1 MRVVSFTVPAWFP
14 SYEETGAEG
23 QAPHEDASNGDGPAA
38 NGPAAKRPAA
48 NRPAADGS
56 PVDGSPAG
64 GPAANGPAAIGPA
77 ADRPASDRPTPDRTA
92 DAQLTEQESAVFL
105 CLATGASNRELAAEL
120 QLSVSTV
127 KFHVVNIRAKL
138 GGISRLQ
145 ACLLAALAR
154 EDTLRAARSGHCAR
168 TGPGGLSDGGAAA
181 ARR

>member
-1 MRVVSFTVPAWFP
+1 MRVVSFSVPAWFP
-14 SYEETGAEG
+14 SYEEPGAQE
-23 QAPHEDASNGDGPAA
+23 QAPCED
-38 NGPAAKRPAA
+38 
-48 NRPAADGS
+48 
-56 PVDGSPAG
+56 VPAG
-64 GPAANGPAAIGPA
+64 SAPDG
-77 ADRPASDRPTPDRTA
+77 DRPADT
-92 DAQLTEQESAVFL
+92 QLTEQESAVFL

-154 EDTLRAARSGHCAR
+154 EDTRRAEDTARG
-168 TGPGGLSDGGAAA
+168 GENGLSGGGAAA

>member
-1 MRVVSFTVPAWFP
+1 MRVVSFSVPAWFP
-14 SYEETGAEG
+14 SYEEPGAEE
-23 QAPHEDASNGDGPAA
+23 QAPCEDVPGGSAPDG
-38 NGPAAKRPAA
+38 
-48 NRPAADGS
+48 
-56 PVDGSPAG
+56 
-64 GPAANGPAAIGPA
+64 
-77 ADRPASDRPTPDRTA
+77 DRPA

-154 EDTLRAARSGHCAR
+154 EDTRRAGDTARRG
-168 TGPGGLSDGGAAA
+168 GENGLSDDGAAA

>member
-23 QAPHEDASNGDGPAA
+23 QAPHEDASNGDRPAA
-38 NGPAAKRPAA
+38 HGPAA
-48 NRPAADGS
+48 NRPAADR
-56 PVDGSPAG
+56 PAAD

>member
-1 MRVVSFTVPAWFP
+1 MRVVSFSVPAWFP
-14 SYEETGAEG
+14 SYEEPDGEA
-23 QAPHEDASNGDGPAA
+23 QAPCEDLPGDCVPTGE
-38 NGPAAKRPAA
+38 RP
-48 NRPAADGS
+48 
-56 PVDGSPAG
+56 
-64 GPAANGPAAIGPA
+64 
-77 ADRPASDRPTPDRTA
+77 A

-105 CLATGASNRELAAEL
+105 CLATGASNRELAVEL

-154 EDTLRAARSGHCAR
+154 EDTRRAEEAARGGES
-168 TGPGGLSDGGAAA
+168 GLSDGGGAV